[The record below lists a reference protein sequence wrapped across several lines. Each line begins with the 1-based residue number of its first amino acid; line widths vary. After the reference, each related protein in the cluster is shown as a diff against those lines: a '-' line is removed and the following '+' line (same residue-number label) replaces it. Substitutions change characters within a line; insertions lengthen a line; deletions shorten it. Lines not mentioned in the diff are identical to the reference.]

1 MRFNKILVPVAGT
14 PADNGALDLACTLSK
29 TKFRPS
35 ITALHVIPVERALPL
50 DAEVSSDVNRAEEV
64 MDAATKRIQK
74 NGCAAEIDIIQAR
87 EVGPA
92 IVQVAQEIKADLIV
106 FALSYKTHYGEYC
119 LGDVAPYVLKNAP
132 CRVILD
138 HQLETEQPE

>member
-14 PADNGALDLACTLSK
+14 PADNGALDLACTLAR
-29 TKFRPS
+29 TKFHPG
-35 ITALHVIPVERALPL
+35 ITAMHVIPVERSLPL
-50 DAEVSSDVNRAEEV
+50 DAEIEAEIARAEEI
-64 MDAATKRIQK
+64 MAAATKRIQK

-92 IVQVAQEIKADLIV
+92 VIQVAQEIKADLMV
-106 FALSYKTHYGEYC
+106 LGVAYQTRFGEYC
-119 LGDVAPYVLKNAP
+119 LGDVVPYVLKNSH

-138 HQLETEQPE
+138 HQLEKPE

>member
-14 PADNGALDLACTLSK
+14 PADNGALDLACALAK
-29 TKFRPS
+29 TKFRPG
-35 ITALHVIPVERALPL
+35 ITALHVIPVERSLPL
-50 DAEVSSDVNRAEEV
+50 DAEIEEEITRAETI
-64 MDAATKRIQK
+64 MNDASKRIEK

-92 IVQVAQEIKADLIV
+92 IIQVAQEIKADLIV
-106 FALSYKTHYGEYC
+106 FGVTYKTHFGEYC
-119 LGDVAPYVLKNAP
+119 LGDVAPYVLKNSP

-138 HQLETEQPE
+138 HQLERIED

>member
-14 PADNGALDLACTLSK
+14 PADNGALDLACTLAK

-35 ITALHVIPVERALPL
+35 ITALHVIPVDRSLPL
-50 DAEVSSDVNRAEEV
+50 DAEVEADVARAEDIMQE
-64 MDAATKRIQK
+64 ATKRIQK
-74 NGCAAEIDIIQAR
+74 SGCAAEIDIIQAR

-138 HQLETEQPE
+138 HQLELE

>member
-14 PADNGALDLACTLSK
+14 PADNGALDLACTLAK
-29 TKFRPS
+29 TRFRPS
-35 ITALHVIPVERALPL
+35 ITALHVIPVNRSLPL
-50 DAEVSSDVNRAEEV
+50 DAEVEGDVARAEDIMKE
-64 MDAATKRIQK
+64 ATKRIQK
-74 NGCAAEIDIIQAR
+74 SGCAAEIDIIQAR

-138 HQLETEQPE
+138 HQLELE

>member
-14 PADNGALDLACTLSK
+14 PADNGALDLACTLAK

-35 ITALHVIPVERALPL
+35 ITALHVIEVERSLPL
-50 DAEVSSDVNRAEEV
+50 EAEIESEVEKAESI
-64 MDAATKRIQK
+64 MNAATRRIEK
-74 NGCAAEIDIIQAR
+74 AGCAAEIDIIQAR

-106 FALSYKTHYGEYC
+106 LGVAYKTHFGEYWM
-119 LGDVAPYVLKNAP
+119 GHVAPYILKNSP
-132 CRVILD
+132 CRVVLD
-138 HQLETEQPE
+138 HQLEQAAE

>member
-14 PADNGALDLACTLSK
+14 PADNGALDLACTLAK
-29 TKFRPS
+29 TKFRPG
-35 ITALHVIPVERALPL
+35 ITALHVIPVDRSLPL
-50 DAEVSSDVNRAEEV
+50 EAEVEAEV
-64 MDAATKRIQK
+64 AHADAIMSEATRRIEK
-74 NGCAAEIDIIQAR
+74 NGCAAEMDIIQAR

-106 FALSYKTHYGEYC
+106 FGVAYKTHFGEYC
-119 LGDVAPYVLKNAP
+119 LGDVAPYILKNSP

-138 HQLETEQPE
+138 HQLEKPAE

>member
-14 PADNGALDLACTLSK
+14 PADNGALDLACTLAK
-29 TKFRPS
+29 TKFRPG
-35 ITALHVIPVERALPL
+35 ITAIHVIEVDRSLPL
-50 DAEVSSDVNRAEEV
+50 EAEIEPEVAKAEGI
-64 MDAATKRIQK
+64 MAAATKRIERS
-74 NGCAAEIDIIQAR
+74 GCAAEIDIIQAR

-106 FALSYKTHYGEYC
+106 LGVGYKTHFGEYWM
-119 LGDVAPYVLKNAP
+119 GQVAPYVLKNSP

-138 HQLETEQPE
+138 HQLENTIE